1 MHISSR
7 TVHVLALSA
16 TADLEY
22 LLQHALRRLWKGGKQ
37 EIWQIHLHTYAY
49 IHSNASSRPLPPWS
63 VRAYDHPVQ
72 APVVAMLSELHANSI
87 ILQKPVFKQDKWL
100 AMILLQTRAF
110 SLNKQVILVTHKD
123 HVPGLY
129 IPLRHCARRGNQQLP
144 RHPAVYSQNEKRQV
158 RGIVEH
164 VRLTMQERYS
174 RSAVD
179 CSIKRVPNAIL
190 GEMEGQTSQW
200 EQTSHLHLRH
210 EQGATKIDRCAHSI
224 H

>member
-1 MHISSR
+1 MTNSLTYIHIYTNFSLTYVHIYTLKLKTLATMMSSR
-7 TVHVLALSA
+7 IWSSSSSA
-16 TADLEY
+16 CCCNIKWAVC
-22 LLQHALRRLWKGGKQ
+22 KFC
-37 EIWQIHLHTYAY
+37 
-49 IHSNASSRPLPPWS
+49 
-63 VRAYDHPVQ
+63 
-72 APVVAMLSELHANSI
+72 I
-87 ILQKPVFKQDKWL
+87 ILQKPVLKQDKWL
-100 AMILLQTRAF
+100 ALILLQTRAF
-110 SLNKQVILVTHKD
+110 AVNKQVILVTHKD

-129 IPLRHCARRGNQQLP
+129 IPLRHCARWGNQQLP

-190 GEMEGQTSQW
+190 GQMEGQTSQW
-200 EQTSHLHLRH
+200 EKTSHLHLRH
-210 EQGATKIDRCAHSI
+210 ERGATKIDRWAYSI